1 MRMNMEKKKERDP
14 GGKVEE
20 GGGGGR
26 KSKKGPP
33 EVGVLGFEGPLLS
46 CMHASCF
53 DEKPTI
59 YTHKCCRRKRKR
71 RRG

>member
-1 MRMNMEKKKERDP
+1 MRMNMEKKKERYP
-14 GGKVEE
+14 VGKVEEE

-26 KSKKGPP
+26 KAKKGPP
-33 EVGVLGFEGPLLS
+33 EVVVLGFEGPLLS

-59 YTHKCCRRKRKR
+59 YNTQVL
-71 RRG
+71 